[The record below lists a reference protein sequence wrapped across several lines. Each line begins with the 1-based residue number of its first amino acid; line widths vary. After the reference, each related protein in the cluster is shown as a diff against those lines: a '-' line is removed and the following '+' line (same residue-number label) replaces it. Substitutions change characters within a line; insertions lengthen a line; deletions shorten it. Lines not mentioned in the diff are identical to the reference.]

1 MPIQSIPGRRYFRL
15 HFHRRRSPPRGSGE
29 QTAIHSIQR
38 GEYPYRPLRAVAVT
52 PDGQRAIWTA
62 TDRTVNMWDLE
73 TAGVLAIF
81 TCNGAANFCV
91 FRRSRTA
98 RFPAPGVD
106 RHFLNF
112 EAETKK
118 SSQSLILI
126 PETDSAK

>member
-1 MPIQSIPGRRYFRL
+1 
-15 HFHRRRSPPRGSGE
+15 
-29 QTAIHSIQR
+29 
-38 GEYPYRPLRAVAVT
+38 
-52 PDGQRAIWTA
+52 
-62 TDRTVNMWDLE
+62 MWDLE

-91 FRRSRTA
+91 FPTVSNCS
-98 RFPAPGVD
+98 FPAPGVV